1 MVSMKRD
8 TEQQVDLKKAQSL
21 IIEECC
27 SLSVEQVDLAESL
40 NRFPANALPA
50 REPLPGY
57 DQSLRDGYAIGRPV
71 SQGSNDEQKN
81 CFQIIDEVAA
91 GDTRQ
96 LTLQPGKAI
105 RIMTGGLVPKQCVSV
120 VPQEVCEIAAKN
132 IKVPS
137 RFINQ
142 KKNYIHAKGSEIS
155 KGRVLVPKSTP
166 IRPEQQIRLAGVGYD
181 TVQVIRKPLISFFCT
196 GSELVT
202 GAEAK
207 PAGKKFSAN
216 THLLHGLIKL
226 AGANIL
232 EQKTVKDDPGTVA
245 MTMAEMSRSQ
255 CDIIISTGGM
265 GPGKFDLIEEAFADI
280 GGRVVY
286 HSLFLRPGKATVFG
300 MLGNTL
306 FFGMPGPPPAVHL
319 LFNEL
324 IRPAVLALQG
334 AKRCRPRKI
343 KAYLSE
349 EIYLPKRGLPRLK
362 SGIMQVVDGRCVVR
376 AANRTEPL
384 NCHIYCSAARRRLRK
399 DEKVLIHLQ
408 DPPDF
413 G

>member
-1 MVSMKRD
+1 MLFMKR
-8 TEQQVDLKKAQSL
+8 ENQKPVDLKEAQSL

-27 SLSVEQVDLAESL
+27 SLPEEHVDLAKSI
-40 NRFPANALPA
+40 NRYPASALLA

-57 DQSLRDGYAIGRPV
+57 DQSLRDGYAIGPLD
-71 SQGSNDEQKN
+71 SKCSKEQAN
-81 CFQIIDEVAA
+81 CFQVIDEVAA

-96 LTLQPGKAI
+96 LTLQSGEAI
-105 RIMTGGLVPKQCVSV
+105 RIMTGGLVPKQCISV
-120 VPQEVCEIAAKN
+120 VPQEFCEIAAKT
-132 IKVPS
+132 IKFPS
-137 RFINQ
+137 RFLHQQ
-142 KKNYIHAKGSEIS
+142 KLYIHVKGSELP
-155 KGRVLVPKSTP
+155 KGRVLVPRGTP
-166 IRPEQQIRLAGVGYD
+166 IRPEQQILLAGVGYD
-181 TVQVIRKPLISFFCT
+181 IVHVVRKPRISFFCT

-202 GAEAK
+202 GTELK

-226 AGANIL
+226 AGADLL
-232 EQKTVKDDPGTVA
+232 EKKTVKDDPGAVA
-245 MTMAEMSRSQ
+245 MTMAEMSRSH
-255 CDIIISTGGM
+255 CDIMISTGGM

-286 HSLFLRPGKATVFG
+286 RSLLLRPGKSTLFG
-300 MLGNTL
+300 MLGKTL

-324 IRPAVLALQG
+324 VRPAVLALQK
-334 AKRCRPRKI
+334 AKHCRPGKV

-349 EIYLPKRGLPRLK
+349 DLSLPKRGLPRLK
-362 SGIMQVVDGRCVVR
+362 SGVLQVVDGRCVVR
-376 AANRTEPL
+376 TANRIEPS

-399 DEKVLIHLQ
+399 GEKVLIHLLEPL
-408 DPPDF
+408 DI

>member
-1 MVSMKRD
+1 MFFMKRNN
-8 TEQQVDLKKAQSL
+8 QQPVDLKKAQSL

-27 SLSVEQVDLAESL
+27 SLPEEHVDLAESI
-40 NRFPANALPA
+40 NRYPTSALLA

-57 DQSLRDGYAIGRPV
+57 DQSLRDGYAIGPLD
-71 SQGSNDEQKN
+71 SKCSKEQGDC
-81 CFQIIDEVAA
+81 CFQVIDEVAA

-96 LTLQPGKAI
+96 LTLRPGEAI
-105 RIMTGGLVPKQCVSV
+105 RIMTGGLVPKQCGSV
-120 VPQEVCEIAAKN
+120 VPQEFCEIATKT

-137 RFINQ
+137 RFLDQ
-142 KKNYIHAKGSEIS
+142 KKLFVHVMGSELA
-155 KGRVLVPKSTP
+155 KGRVVVPKGTP
-166 IRPEQQIRLAGVGYD
+166 IRPEQQILLAGVGYD
-181 TVQVIRKPLISFFCT
+181 TVQVVRKPRISFFCT

-202 GAEAK
+202 GTELK

-216 THLLHGLIKL
+216 THLLHGLIEL
-226 AGANIL
+226 AGADLL
-232 EQKTVKDDPGTVA
+232 EKKTVKDDPGIVA
-245 MTMAEMSRSQ
+245 MTIAEMSRSQ
-255 CDIIISTGGM
+255 CDIMISTGGM

-286 HSLFLRPGKATVFG
+286 RSLLLRPGKSTLFG
-300 MLGNTL
+300 MLGKTL

-334 AKRCRPRKI
+334 AKHCRPRKL

-349 EIYLPKRGLPRLK
+349 DLYLPKRGLPRLK
-362 SGIMQVVDGRCVVR
+362 SGVLQVVDGRCVVR
-376 AANRTEPL
+376 AANRIEPS
-384 NCHIYCSAARRRLRK
+384 NCHIYCFAARRRLRK
-399 DEKVLIHLQ
+399 GEKVLIHLQ
-408 DPPDF
+408 EPLDI